1 MKMNEGFVCS
11 VNISRF
17 GQFYCFE
24 TKFHDLFIYLF
35 IKSWMTWYVVWLNAL
50 MLIFTNCWWHLLVYF
65 PRIINDIS

>member
-35 IKSWMTWYVVWLNAL
+35 IKSWMT
-50 MLIFTNCWWHLLVYF
+50 
-65 PRIINDIS
+65 